1 MGRWTQVPA
10 VARPIADAADEAV
23 GAAAE
28 HDRGAFDGAVARLA
42 AYDMAQ
48 VGLLLGTVV
57 RHALEQRHPD
67 GLDSDDVRDTLT
79 AVVAGAREWLDA
91 VDPQVVLLLLAGALG
106 VLDPDPDER
115 PVKADVS
122 ARHAV
127 LLVVH
132 LVDPATFAARLE
144 RAARELAQNAE

>member
-1 MGRWTQVPA
+1 
-10 VARPIADAADEAV
+10 VARPIADAAADAV
-23 GAAAE
+23 EAAAE
-28 HDRGAFDGAVARLA
+28 RDREAFDTAVGRLA
-42 AYDMAQ
+42 GFDVAQ

-57 RHALEQRHPD
+57 RHALEERHPD

-79 AVVAGAREWLDA
+79 AVVSRALEWLDT

-106 VLDPDPDER
+106 VHEPDPDDP

-127 LLVVH
+127 LLVAH
-132 LVDPATFAARLE
+132 LVDAGGFATRLE